1 MYQDMA
7 LGPSPRTFAEAK
19 YPRSLRITGCV
30 RPLPCDFWAKM
41 WATIWGLQFFTE
53 LERVMATTTCRFII
67 IHYVYSHMH
76 CIAYEKTQISTST
89 HRHICVGTSLVHP
102 MTGYF
107 AVNSHCWDDQTS
119 MNFCSLTY
127 CTWTFAGLNCN
138 IFICI
143 HIYLYIHTCV
153 CVFNYIRSYIGH
165 VNWIHL

>member
-7 LGPSPRTFAEAK
+7 LGPSPGTFAEAK
-19 YPRSLRITGCV
+19 YPRSLRITECV

-67 IHYVYSHMH
+67 IHYVYSHLH
-76 CIAYEKTQISTST
+76 CIAYEKTQISTY
-89 HRHICVGTSLVHP
+89 RHICVGTSLVHP

-119 MNFCSLTY
+119 MIFCSSTY
-127 CTWTFAGLNCN
+127 CTWTFAGLCWSPLSN
-138 IFICI
+138 FHMYS
-143 HIYLYIHTCV
+143 HIYIYTYMCV
-153 CVFNYIRSYIGH
+153 CVFNYI
-165 VNWIHL
+165 